1 MATPYFALSS
11 TGTVYV
17 LAGFASIKKLG
28 LAIILLQDGGRASRE
43 EGERSHGACSEA
55 GGARGVCSC
64 GVGWGWLSDLRRS
77 AIDRHRGGSSQRR
90 HARRE

>member
-1 MATPYFALSS
+1 MTIGTEWPHHSS
-11 TGTVYV
+11 TRV
-17 LAGFASIKKLG
+17 ASPFTFWRDTRSLFVKH
-28 LAIILLQDGGRASRE
+28 GGRASRE

-55 GGARGVCSC
+55 GGARGVCSY
-64 GVGWGWLSDLRRS
+64 GVGWGWLSDLCRS